1 MTAATPNF
9 EGKTSIFY
17 LGLAWQ
23 FSLSNKFLDKLT
35 NDFTKRLWISPAV
48 SPAAHTGDLHKND
61 AKCDHNDADCG
72 FDYRVIPQVQLE
84 LGINFWDNHAISL
97 FMNHMS
103 HKGLGHAQNQGID
116 HTGIR
121 YHFTFSALGP

>member
-1 MTAATPNF
+1 MTGATPNF
-9 EGKTSIFY
+9 EGKTSTFY

-23 FSLSNKFLDKLT
+23 FSLSSKFLDKLT

-84 LGINFWDNHAISL
+84 LLRFLKYSDQISVKTIPL
-97 FMNHMS
+97 VS
-103 HKGLGHAQNQGID
+103 RK
-116 HTGIR
+116 
-121 YHFTFSALGP
+121 P